1 MWAFSFYDS
10 AIFFNLQKITLSPK
24 FFVIFPV
31 EVTTTRITNICFSL
45 EKRQKQMIP
54 MNIFLKQAGRSF
66 KEQLCYCFRSIQ
78 IGKLNAIH
86 DFHSAHLRIL
96 SFTQNDLVTFLV
108 ARNPTLNPPIEHS
121 GNTRD
126 MAIYKLESK
135 TTPFLNDLVSQLF
148 F

>member
-1 MWAFSFYDS
+1 MLFIRKTTKTNDTDEYLSKTSGPVF
-10 AIFFNLQKITLSPK
+10 QGTTLLL
-24 FFVIFPV
+24 F
-31 EVTTTRITNICFSL
+31 
-45 EKRQKQMIP
+45 
-54 MNIFLKQAGRSF
+54 
-66 KEQLCYCFRSIQ
+66 Q
-78 IGKLNAIH
+78 INSNKLNAIH